1 MTSRPANPE
10 ELERL
15 RRLRDGGHL
24 RYVLLH
30 GVVGWGVCTAV
41 LFSLI
46 MSLWEKEPF
55 LKVLSGAVVA
65 FGFEQPPGIGLLGIR
80 LGQSPAEC
88 EAAALDHRRRSA

>member
-65 FGFEQPPGIGLLGIR
+65 FGAGGILFGETMWRAICRRCDRLERGPP
-80 LGQSPAEC
+80 A
-88 EAAALDHRRRSA
+88 